1 MNLSLL
7 LTAGDDPR
15 LLLDVAREADRRGLA
30 ALWLPELEGSG
41 LFPNPAVAASAL
53 AVATRR
59 IALRAGGIGLPLH
72 NPIRVAEEWSL
83 VDNLSGGRAGIAF
96 RAFGRGDLHDVEIVR
111 RLWRGESERVPD
123 GEGRPIDIRILPQ
136 PIQRELPL
144 WMTDARTAAALG
156 ANLLALDE
164 GEIAAYRRGGGRHVT
179 VVAALPDLERLAAAG
194 VDEIAIRADL
204 AEALST
210 IAIMEEIHDR

>member
-1 MNLSLL
+1 MNLGLL
-7 LTAGDDPR
+7 FAAGDDPR
-15 LLLDVAREADRRGLA
+15 LLLDVAREADRRGIA

-53 AVATRR
+53 AVATQR

-96 RAFGRGDLHDVEIVR
+96 GPGDLRDVETVR
-111 RLWRGESERVPD
+111 RLWRGEAERVPD

-144 WMTDARTAAALG
+144 WVTDGRTAAALG
-156 ANLLALDE
+156 ANLFALDE
-164 GEIAAYRRGGGRHVT
+164 GEIAAYRRDGGRHVT
-179 VVAALPDLERLAAAG
+179 VVATLPDLKRLEALG
-194 VDEIAIRADL
+194 VDEVAIWADL
-204 AEALST
+204 AEALSV
-210 IAIMEEIHDR
+210 IEAIHGR

>member
-1 MNLSLL
+1 VNLSLFL
-7 LTAGDDPR
+7 SADDPR
-15 LLLDVAREADRRGLA
+15 LFLDVAREADRRGLE

-59 IALRAGGIGLPLH
+59 IALRAGGLSLPLH

-83 VDNLSGGRAGIAF
+83 VDNLSDGRAGIAF
-96 RAFGRGDLHDVEIVR
+96 MPGDLNEVEIVR
-111 RLWRGESERVPD
+111 RLWRGEAERMPD

-144 WMTDARTAAALG
+144 WLTDGRTAASLG
-156 ANLLALDE
+156 ANLFALDE
-164 GEIAAYRRGGGRHVT
+164 REVALYRSGGGRHVT
-179 VVAALPDLERLAAAG
+179 VVAPIGELERLEAIG
-194 VDEIAIRADL
+194 VDEVAIPFRNRDDPWPM
-204 AEALST
+204 T
-210 IAIMEEIHDR
+210 

>member
-7 LTAGDDPR
+7 LSAGDDPR
-15 LLLDVAREADRRGLA
+15 LLFEVAREADRRGLA
-30 ALWLPELEGSG
+30 ALWLPELDGSG

-53 AVATRR
+53 AVVTQR

-96 RAFGRGDLHDVEIVR
+96 GPGDLRDVETVR
-111 RLWRGESERVPD
+111 RLWRGEAERIPD
-123 GEGRPIDIRILPQ
+123 GEGRLIDIRILPQ

-144 WMTDARTAAALG
+144 WLTDGRTAAALG
-156 ANLLALDE
+156 ASLFARDE
-164 GEIAAYRRGGGRHVT
+164 NEIDAYRSGGGRYVT
-179 VVAALPDLERLAAAG
+179 VAATLPELERLKALG
-194 VDEIAIRADL
+194 IDEIACRVGL
-204 AEALST
+204 TEALSM
-210 IAIMEEIHDR
+210 IEEIHGRQGR